1 MANKSGSLTMNKF
14 KIEITETLSKII
26 EVEADDI
33 EEALERVETMYKEE
47 KIILDSSDFIDKE
60 ITLFNDENDVVY

>member
-1 MANKSGSLTMNKF
+1 MNKF

-26 EVEADDI
+26 EVDADNI

-60 ITLFNDENDVVY
+60 IKLFNDENDVVY

>member
-1 MANKSGSLTMNKF
+1 MNKF

>member
-1 MANKSGSLTMNKF
+1 MNKF

-60 ITLFNDENDVVY
+60 IKLFNDENDVVY

>member
-1 MANKSGSLTMNKF
+1 MNKF

-26 EVEADDI
+26 EVEADNI

-60 ITLFNDENDVVY
+60 IKLFNDENDVVY